1 MNMMIEEYPIYYYK
15 KVTSTMD
22 LAKNLVNEQKEG
34 IIVAEVQT
42 EGRGRYGRKWLS
54 PYGGL
59 YFSLVLKKSKIT
71 DFLSEITCLCLI
83 ETMKN
88 FGIENCKI
96 KFPND
101 IIIYGKKLCG
111 ILIERDGDFYI
122 TGIGI
127 NVKKSKELEE
137 NLYICMEDIISR
149 KIEVKDVLTT
159 FLKNFK
165 EIEEL
170 AQKNI
175 KLVLKNWSENLL
187 K

>member
-1 MNMMIEEYPIYYYK
+1 MNMKIEGYPVYYYEE
-15 KVTSTMD
+15 VTSTMD
-22 LAKNLVNEQKEG
+22 LAKNLVKEGREG

-54 PYGGL
+54 PRGGL
-59 YFSLVLKKSKIT
+59 YFSFVLKKSKIT
-71 DFLSEITCLCLI
+71 DFLSEIICLCLI

-88 FGIENCKI
+88 FGVENCKI

-101 IIIYGKKLCG
+101 IIVKGKKICG
-111 ILIERDGDFYI
+111 VLIEKVESFYI

-137 NLYICMEDIISR
+137 NFYICMEDITGKKS
-149 KIEVKDVLTT
+149 EVKDILTI
-159 FLKNFK
+159 FLKEFRRIK
-165 EIEEL
+165 DLAEKDIEY
-170 AQKNI
+170 
-175 KLVLKNWSENLL
+175 VVKNWSENLV